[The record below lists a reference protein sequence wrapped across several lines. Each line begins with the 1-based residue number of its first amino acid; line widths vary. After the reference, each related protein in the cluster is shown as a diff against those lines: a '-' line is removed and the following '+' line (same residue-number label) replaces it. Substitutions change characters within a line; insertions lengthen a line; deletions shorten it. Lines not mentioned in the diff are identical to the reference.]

1 MQESNG
7 ETHMKKM
14 IQNGVS
20 VNANGHLTLA
30 GVDTVALADKYGTP
44 LYLMNEKRIRENMRL
59 YKNALA
65 RCFGD
70 GSYPLYASKALSMK
84 EIYRIAADEKI
95 GTDIVSSG

>member
-1 MQESNG
+1 MYKRQ
-7 ETHMKKM
+7 
-14 IQNGVS
+14 
-20 VNANGHLTLA
+20 TLA

-70 GSYPLYASKALSMK
+70 GSYPLYASKAVSYTHLDVYKRQMVS
-84 EIYRIAADEKI
+84 RIPKPVKSRAVQPPMPI
-95 GTDIVSSG
+95 IIINIRFL